1 LRNIIDS
8 HLDLAWNVL
17 SLKRDLT
24 LPLDQLN
31 EVDATYTDWK
41 YRGRATISLPEMRKG
56 RVAVGFVTMMARV
69 PYGNPSSAL
78 GGFLDFPEHA
88 GAYAFAQGQLAYYRQ
103 LEREGQMRI
112 IRTAGELEEHWG
124 RWTAAQ
130 QSNAADP
137 ALPIGGVIAMEGTD
151 AIVNPAQAE
160 AWYEDGLRCA
170 SLVHYGKSAYASG
183 TGEEGPLTSA
193 GRELLAEF
201 ERLGILLDTTHLCDT
216 SFYEALEVFGGKVLA
231 SHQNCREL
239 VPHQRQF
246 SDKQL
251 NMIIERNGVIGSSLD
266 AWMLAPGFVSG
277 STSREVVSI
286 NAVADHIDHVC
297 QLAGNTRHAAFGSD
311 LDGGFGT
318 EQCPTG
324 LESIADLQKLDAIL
338 AARGYDDA
346 ALDAIF
352 HGNWLRML
360 SESLP
365 RDERVG

>member
-1 LRNIIDS
+1 MRNIIDS
-8 HLDLAWNVL
+8 HLDLAWNAL

-24 LPLDQLN
+24 VPLDRLN

-56 RVAVGFVTMMARV
+56 RIAVGFVTMMARV
-69 PYGNPSSAL
+69 PYGNPSGAL
-78 GGFLDFPEHA
+78 GGFLDFPAHA

-112 IRTAGELEEHWG
+112 IRTAGELEEHW
-124 RWTAAQ
+124 RHWTGPQ
-130 QSNAADP
+130 QSNATDFAQ
-137 ALPIGGVIAMEGTD
+137 PIGGVIAMEGTD

-160 AWYEDGLRCA
+160 TWYEDGLRCA

-216 SFYEALEVFGGKVLA
+216 SFYEALEVFGGKLLA

-246 SDKQL
+246 SDEQL
-251 NMIIERNGVIGSSLD
+251 NMIIERNGVIGSALD

-297 QLAGNTRHAAFGSD
+297 QLAGNARHAAFGSD

-365 RDERVG
+365 GDE